1 MIKRVLLV
9 LVVFILGVL
18 VAVDVMAKNVA
29 EEELAKRVR
38 VEVPQAEASS
48 ARIRSFPFLAR
59 LFTSGRVSEVE
70 AEASGVTVRGLR
82 FTAIEV
88 SLRGATFDRDQLV
101 RDRRVVLQ
109 RIDAGTVRAEIG
121 EGDLSRALGVP
132 IRLSDGRG
140 SVTVAGREYS
150 AELEVRRNRLVVA
163 GVNLDLPEIDLLAPL
178 MPCVGNAQVQTGRI
192 LLSCDFTEVPQ
203 EFLDRAQ
210 AQI

>member
-1 MIKRVLLV
+1 MIKRVLLLLV
-9 LVVFILGVL
+9 LVIVGVI
-18 VAVDVMAKNVA
+18 VAVDLMAKNVA
-29 EEELAKRVR
+29 EDELVERVR
-38 VEVPQAEASS
+38 AEVPQAEASS

-59 LFTSGRVSEVE
+59 LLTTGRVSEVE
-70 AEASGVTVRGLR
+70 AEANGVMVRGLR

-109 RIDAGTVRAEIG
+109 RIDRGTVRAEIG
-121 EGDLSRALGVP
+121 EDDLSRALGVP

-140 SVTVAGREYS
+140 SVTVSGQEYS
-150 AELEVRRNRLVVA
+150 ARLEVRQNRLVVA
-163 GVNLDLPEIDLLAPL
+163 GVDLDLPELDLLAPL